1 MHYLR
6 ISILVDSDE
15 PLDAIREALSADLDN
30 SLDGNCKVVNITHDR
45 DLAAAFVQERSSRT
59 EHQVLTKTEPS
70 LSFDVATVLA
80 HYSLTL
86 PKSWLKH
93 GAPPPKVPQNQIY
106 GEIQGI
112 PGLRGRIVLTNGI
125 MAFLIR
131 EDGRW
136 SYVHWNHFIPDDR
149 EMVDSDLPQPMK
161 RTSVDSK
168 VELDFMQF

>member
-6 ISILVDSDE
+6 ISILVDS
-15 PLDAIREALSADLDN
+15 PLDLEEVREALTNDLEC
-30 SLDGNCKVVNITHDR
+30 SLDAACMVVNITHDR
-45 DLAAAFVQERSSRT
+45 DLASAFVQERGSRT
-59 EHQVLTKTEPS
+59 DHQVLTKTEPS
-70 LSFDVATVLA
+70 LSCDVATVLA
-80 HYSLTL
+80 HYHLTM

-93 GAPPPKVPQNQIY
+93 GAPPAKVPQNQIY

-136 SYVHWNHFIPDDR
+136 SYVHWNHFLPDDR
-149 EMVDSDLPQPMK
+149 EMVDADLPQPMK
-161 RTSVDSK
+161 RTSVASK

>member
-6 ISILVDSDE
+6 ISILVDS
-15 PLDAIREALSADLDN
+15 PLDLAEIREALTSDLEC
-30 SLDGNCKVVNITHDR
+30 SLDEACKVVNITHDR

-80 HYSLTL
+80 HYHLTM

-93 GAPPPKVPQNQIY
+93 GAPPAKVPQNQIY

-112 PGLRGRIVLTNGI
+112 PSLRGRIVLTNGI

-136 SYVHWNHFIPDDR
+136 NYVHWNHFIPDNI
-149 EMVDSDLPQPMK
+149 EMVDADLPIPTK
-161 RTSVDSK
+161 RAVVDTK
-168 VELDFMQF
+168 TEICFADF